1 MTSRKVTLTPKEF
14 AMIGRAL
21 AEPRRVQMLKDLSA
35 RETCETCMTCGEL
48 QETQGITLPT
58 LSHHIKELEAAGLI
72 EVRRE
77 GRCGFLTLN
86 REVLKAYLEELSRI

>member
-1 MTSRKVTLTPKEF
+1 MTSRKVTLNPKEF
-14 AMIGRAL
+14 ALIGRAL

-35 RETCETCMTCGEL
+35 RETCMTCGEL
-48 QETQGITLPT
+48 QETQDITLPT

-86 REVLKAYLEELSRI
+86 REVLKAYLEELSQI